1 MATPAAASRHV
12 QRVVTQAGLRSA
24 RPLRSQLALNRW
36 VSSSSGA
43 RRSPASFGASSSAA
57 IWLAAAAI
65 GITAPLAYSLVSLN

>member
-24 RPLRSQLALNRW
+24 RPLRSQLAFNRW
-36 VSSSSGA
+36 ASSSSGA
-43 RRSPASFGASSSAA
+43 RRSPAGFGASSSAA

-65 GITAPLAYSLVSLN
+65 GITAPLAYNLVSFE